1 MIKFVEK
8 VARMPARHPSYP
20 YVEPVSACP
29 TPLEIEVL
37 ADGCAHEWGCR
48 RGISLDEICTNAG
61 VDIEYSHY
69 PNEIMLEIPLEA
81 QPVIWLPRPSRKR
94 DDRVIVATA
103 LGHWA
108 LHLEKTRQANLGC
121 GIQALYKPTS
131 NQAREEARAFGA
143 AFLMPK
149 DTFFTFWSEG
159 RSQAVSDHF
168 DVPTEFVYLR
178 AASLE
183 LRDTG

>member
-1 MIKFVEK
+1 
-8 VARMPARHPSYP
+8 MPARHPPYP
-20 YVEPVSACP
+20 YVEPDAASP
-29 TPLEIEVL
+29 TPLEIEIL
-37 ADGCAHEWGCR
+37 ADSCAHDWGCR
-48 RGISLDEICTNAG
+48 RDLSLDEICTQAG

-69 PNEIMLEIPLEA
+69 PNEIMLEVPLKA
-81 QPVIWLPRPSRKR
+81 HPVIWLPRPSRKR

-108 LHLEKTRQANLGC
+108 LHMDKSRKAHPGC

-131 NQAREEARAFGA
+131 DQARKEARAFGA

-149 DTFFTFWSEG
+149 DVFVTFWSEG

-168 DVPTEFVYLR
+168 DVPTDFVYLR

-183 LRDTG
+183 LHDTV